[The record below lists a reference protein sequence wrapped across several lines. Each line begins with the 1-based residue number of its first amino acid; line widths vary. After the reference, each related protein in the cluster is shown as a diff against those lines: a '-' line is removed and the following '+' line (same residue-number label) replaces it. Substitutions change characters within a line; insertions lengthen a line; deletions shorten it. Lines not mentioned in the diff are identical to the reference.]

1 MKLYQ
6 YHLPS
11 EVRTFHFD
19 GDPTFRSPDAI
30 VFDTVTTDPVPVYC
44 RSYLFMMRWLQ
55 VFMTMDAKLSL
66 KPDRGSF
73 PFVFNCD
80 ITTPHY
86 VQGDAIY
93 TTDLCVDLLVGADG
107 KEYRIKDID
116 IFEKMHSMKHFGDL
130 WYKQAT
136 NEISFWVELL
146 KSGKFI
152 SYLNT
157 VAPFP
162 QKPTDCRSSP
172 MQRCDIAD
180 AAFQHHPLYP
190 RYK

>member
-11 EVRTFHFD
+11 EVRIFHFD
-19 GDPTFRSPDAI
+19 GAPAFISPDAI
-30 VFDTVTTDPVPVYC
+30 VFDTVTSDPVPVYG
-44 RSYLFMMRWLQ
+44 RSYLFRERWLQ
-55 VFMTMDAKLSL
+55 VFMTIDAKLAL

-86 VQGDAIY
+86 VDDDNIY
-93 TTDLCVDLLVGADG
+93 TTDLCIDLLVAANGRD
-107 KEYRIKDID
+107 YRIKDID
-116 IFEKMHSMKHFGDL
+116 IFENMHSMNHFGKTWFDKAKSEAALLVDL
-130 WYKQAT
+130 L
-136 NEISFWVELL
+136 E
-146 KSGKFI
+146 SGKFI
-152 SYLNT
+152 NHLND

-162 QKPTDCRSSP
+162 LKPTEKTAST
-172 MQRCDIAD
+172 MQRCDIAEV
-180 AAFQHHPLYP
+180 AFKHHPLYP